1 MGLSSDHICAPF
13 RGDLNPKWELYK
25 AANCG
30 FRAERL
36 LVRLMNREL
45 GSYSWVAIGGTT
57 TYTRWVAGIKFCLHF
72 TANCQFAKQRGETI
86 NNDGEQTLK
95 IKTITINLTNE

>member
-1 MGLSSDHICAPF
+1 MNKIGHINSFDQLEPNYWLHKPWYSMGLSSDHICAPF
-13 RGDLNPKWELYK
+13 RGDLNPKWEQYK

-45 GSYSWVAIGGTT
+45 VTG
-57 TYTRWVAGIKFCLHF
+57 
-72 TANCQFAKQRGETI
+72 
-86 NNDGEQTLK
+86 
-95 IKTITINLTNE
+95 